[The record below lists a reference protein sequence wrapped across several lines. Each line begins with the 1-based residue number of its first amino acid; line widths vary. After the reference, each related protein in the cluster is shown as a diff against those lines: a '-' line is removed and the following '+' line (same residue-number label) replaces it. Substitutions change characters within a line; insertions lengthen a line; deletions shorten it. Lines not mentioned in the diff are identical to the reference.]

1 MKKIF
6 SACILSLFLLSLTT
20 SAGLSQEASDILK
33 KMVEAQGGKKVLEKI
48 EDMTSSG
55 NLELIQMGMSGSMTM
70 YKKEPNK
77 VRMDIEVMGMI
88 ITQAFDGETAWWVN
102 PQTGSQEEVPEQQ
115 QKDMKRMALGVDAFL
130 YPEKYGISFAYKG
143 KEKIE
148 EKEYLVL
155 EQTFADGHKATLY
168 VDPKTYLTYKT
179 KSTTMSQM
187 GVEVEQETF
196 ESDYK
201 KVNGMTI
208 AYSIIIFQDG
218 EEFMKLALTDIT
230 FNSGLEDSLFKMGE

>member
-6 SACILSLFLLSLTT
+6 SACFLSLFLLSLMT
-20 SAGLSQEASDILK
+20 SPGLSQEASDILK

-48 EDMTSSG
+48 KDMTSSG
-55 NLELIQMGMSGSMTM
+55 TLELIQMGMTGSMTM

-88 ITQAFDGETAWWVN
+88 ITQAFDGETAWGVN
-102 PQTGSQEEVPEQQ
+102 PQTGSREEMPEQEAEH
-115 QKDMKRMALGVDAFL
+115 MKRMALGIDAFL
-130 YPEKYGISFAYKG
+130 YPEKYGVSFAYKG

-148 EKEYLVL
+148 EKDYLVL
-155 EQTFADGHKATLY
+155 EQTFSDGHAATIY
-168 VDPKTYLTYKT
+168 IDPKTYLTYKT

-196 ESDYK
+196 EADFK

-208 AYSIIIFQDG
+208 AYSIIILQDG
-218 EEFMKLALTDIT
+218 EEFMKLALTEVT
-230 FNSGLEDSLFKMGE
+230 VNSGLEDSLFKMSE

>member
-6 SACILSLFLLSLTT
+6 SACLLSLFLLSLMT
-20 SAGLSQEASDILK
+20 SPGLSQEASDILK
-33 KMVEAQGGKKVLEKI
+33 KMVEAQGGKEVFEKI

-55 NLELIQMGMSGSMTM
+55 ALELIQMGMTGSLTM
-70 YKKEPNK
+70 YKKEPDK

-88 ITQAFDGETAWWVN
+88 ITQAYDGETAWGVN
-102 PQTGSQEEVPEQQ
+102 PQTGRKEEMPEQQ
-115 QKDMKRMALGVDAFL
+115 AEYMKRNALGADAFI
-130 YPEKYGISFAYKG
+130 YPEKYGIAFAYKG

-155 EQTFADGHKATLY
+155 EQTFSDGYKATLY
-168 VDPKTYLTYKT
+168 IDPKTYLTYKS
-179 KSTTMSQM
+179 KSTTMNQM

-196 ESDYK
+196 QSDFK

-208 AYSIIIFQDG
+208 AYSIIVFHDS
-218 EEFMKLALTDIT
+218 EEYMKLTLTEVT
-230 FNSGLEDSLFKMGE
+230 FNSGLKDSLFKISE

>member
-6 SACILSLFLLSLTT
+6 SACLLGLFLLSLMT
-20 SAGLSQEASDILK
+20 STGLSQEASDILK

-55 NLELIQMGMSGSMTM
+55 SLEMIQMGMSGSITM

-88 ITQAFDGETAWWVN
+88 ITQAFDGETAWMVN
-102 PQTGSQEEVPEQQ
+102 PQTGSKEEMSEEQAEN
-115 QKDMKRMALGVDAFL
+115 MNRMALGADALL

-168 VDPKTYLTYKT
+168 IDPKTYLIYKT
-179 KSTTMSQM
+179 KSTTMNQM
-187 GVEVEQETF
+187 GVEVESETF
-196 ESDYK
+196 ESDFK

-208 AYSIIIFQDG
+208 AYSITIFQDG
-218 EEFMKLALTDIT
+218 EEFMKLTLTDIT